1 MAANVAGLVMLD
13 PKMAKN
19 VVDVTNILKEGLGD
33 PFFTGTHQNG
43 SYQWGAR
50 MPKLDEV
57 AILETFKEDWSWGV
71 HGWSKEFSH
80 NCKSGYSINFI
91 HVEDCWHD
99 ATNGSCEVTP
109 KPNPKGMTTQTHI
122 KINGIAMRGV
132 HWKVHVYEVKTM

>member
-1 MAANVAGLVMLD
+1 MIRFSQAR
-13 PKMAKN
+13 
-19 VVDVTNILKEGLGD
+19 TRS
-33 PFFTGTHQNG
+33 
-43 SYQWGAR
+43 SYKWGAR

-71 HGWSKEFSH
+71 HGWSKEFSY

>member
-1 MAANVAGLVMLD
+1 MAAKVAGLVMLD

-57 AILETFKEDWSWGV
+57 AILETFKEDEGGETV
-71 HGWSKEFSH
+71 GDAVNIGELEGKVLDKLEKTGIHDELDVRLCTATLHLVDSKL
-80 NCKSGYSINFI
+80 KDG
-91 HVEDCWHD
+91 
-99 ATNGSCEVTP
+99 
-109 KPNPKGMTTQTHI
+109 
-122 KINGIAMRGV
+122 
-132 HWKVHVYEVKTM
+132 